1 MSQIWWK
8 CQSLGHGNEST
19 AVLEKYI
26 NASFYLPDPSVFNYN
41 AGLLMYIS
49 AMDHQLLLVTDL
61 YERDPKDTMQ

>member
-1 MSQIWWK
+1 MNKELPIVTDS
-8 CQSLGHGNEST
+8 
-19 AVLEKYI
+19 
-26 NASFYLPDPSVFNYN
+26 ASSSIDVSDMVEMPVPDPSVFNYN